1 MANIRKRDPEEM
13 KRIAGQINSLM
24 EQYRSKVKTSNEMIQ
39 NMKAYFDDPV
49 SRNYVEKYEELK
61 KDVDGVGTL
70 MENYANL
77 LSAIADKIDKSTT
90 VG

>member
-39 NMKAYFDDPV
+39 NMKTYRFTM
-49 SRNYVEKYEELK
+49 
-61 KDVDGVGTL
+61 G
-70 MENYANL
+70 
-77 LSAIADKIDKSTT
+77 I
-90 VG
+90 

>member
-39 NMKAYFDDPV
+39 NMKTYFDDPV
-49 SRNYVEKYEELK
+49 SRNYVNKYEELK

-77 LSAIADKIDKSTT
+77 LSAIADQIDKSTT